1 MNQNEAD
8 LLVAGLDSVI
18 ELITERQD
26 FERSRYDRNLKS
38 IVTEPK
44 AEAKNETI
52 LRLMANADGQ
62 DTAFSL
68 CLHLLLSHRID
79 LIQALLRS
87 GCKIERKTE
96 VD

>member
-1 MNQNEAD
+1 MNQNESD

-44 AEAKNETI
+44 AEAKNETT

-68 CLHLLLSHRID
+68 CLHLLRSHRID

>member
-1 MNQNEAD
+1 MNKNEAD

-18 ELITERQD
+18 ELITERQA

-38 IVTEPK
+38 IVTDYK
-44 AEAKNETI
+44 AEATNETI
-52 LRLMANADGQ
+52 LRIMANSDGQ

-68 CLHLLLSHRID
+68 CLHLLRSHRID
-79 LIQALLRS
+79 LLQALTRS